1 MVPSGAE
8 MQKRKRYIS
17 LLFVYSGFRESQEEV
32 YIYKPLTNKPE
43 TNIGKRPARTGVS
56 AIGLE

>member
-1 MVPSGAE
+1 